1 MAKKLSEK
9 YSIVCTAEPSQG
21 KIGKFIRESCLY
33 EQKRLPTEAEALI
46 FAADRIE
53 HMQNELASALEEG
66 KIVICDRYVYSSL
79 AYQGSAG
86 LSLDWIKTINAR
98 ALEPDF
104 AIYVDVSPEH
114 VLERLK
120 RKKSVMETL
129 ETQRKVRQIY
139 MKYVEKGEL
148 ILIDGDKPK
157 EEVAEDL
164 YSQVL
169 SLLKRIGF

>member
-1 MAKKLSEK
+1 
-9 YSIVCTAEPSQG
+9 
-21 KIGKFIRESCLY
+21 
-33 EQKRLPTEAEALI
+33 
-46 FAADRIE
+46 
-53 HMQNELASALEEG
+53 MQNELVPAIEAG
-66 KIVICDRYVYSSL
+66 KVVICDRYVFSSL
-79 AYQGSAG
+79 AYQGSSG

-104 AIYVDVSPEH
+104 AIYIDVLPEH
-114 VLERLK
+114 VLERLQ

-157 EEVAEDL
+157 EVVAEAL
-164 YSQVL
+164 YSEVFGFIEENRF
-169 SLLKRIGF
+169 LKKKKVV